1 MPIPSGE
8 VIVLREGVDDQGV
21 YWQQYETIPLSE
33 LEGKEDYVP
42 DWAAIKTALEVS
54 SQGKG
59 QNKSGYLMARILGLI
74 PEGG

>member
-8 VIVLREGVDDQGV
+8 VIVLREGVDGQGV

-59 QNKSGYLMARILGLI
+59 QNSQGI
-74 PEGG
+74 